1 MTPGA
6 LVRGRLRNAAQSLLL
21 IALMCLILASVGF
34 LVAGNS
40 GLIIALT
47 AALVIILMGP
57 KASTGFILRMHGA
70 RRLSPSETPGLHSLT
85 GELARRAG
93 ARTTP
98 ELYYIPSRMMNAF
111 SVGTGDRTAI
121 ALTDG
126 IIRNLNWRE
135 LTAVLAHE
143 VSHISSGDL
152 AIMGLADA
160 LSRFIHALSTIG
172 IFMLII
178 YLPVIIIA
186 GLKIP
191 IPAILILIFGPSASI
206 LLQMALSR
214 TREYDADLNAVR
226 LTGDPEGLA
235 SALRKIE
242 IYRMKIWDFLFMPGR
257 KVPHPSLLRSHPYTE
272 KRIARLAEISAR
284 NGSFPYPRREA
295 GEPADRFQAIE
306 QKPKWRIGGIWR

>member
-1 MTPGA
+1 MTPEA
-6 LVRGRLRNAAQSLLL
+6 LTRGRLRNAVQSLLL

-34 LVAGNS
+34 LVAGS
-40 GLIIALT
+40 VGLIVALMAAT
-47 AALVIILMGP
+47 AIIIMGP
-57 KASTGFILRMHGA
+57 KTSPGLILRIYGA
-70 RRLSPSETPGLHSLT
+70 RRLSPSEAPGLFSLT
-85 GELARRAG
+85 DELARRAG
-93 ARTTP
+93 ARAMP

-111 SVGTGDRTAI
+111 SVGAGDKTAI

-135 LTAVLAHE
+135 LAAVLAHE
-143 VSHISSGDL
+143 VSHITSGDL
-152 AIMGLADA
+152 AIMGLADT

-172 IFMLII
+172 IFMLIL
-178 YLPVIIIA
+178 YLPVILFS
-186 GLKIP
+186 GLAIS

-235 SALRKIE
+235 SALGKIE
-242 IYRMKIWDFLFMPGR
+242 IYRMRIWDFLFMPGR

-272 KRIARLAEISAR
+272 KRIERLAELSAG
-284 NGSFPYPRREA
+284 NDTFPYPRREA
-295 GEPADRFQAIE
+295 GGPADRFHAIE
-306 QKPKWRIGGIWR
+306 QKPKWRIGGVWR